1 MYKLSNL
8 AAKDFEGIF
17 EYTLVNFGISK
28 ADEYTKCLHDVLEMI
43 GFNPLVGMECT
54 EIAVGVRRH
63 NRSKHVIFYRYRT
76 DNIFVIRILHQQMEP
91 LKLFYFN
98 DLGL

>member
-17 EYTLVNFGISK
+17 EYT
-28 ADEYTKCLHDVLEMI
+28 KCLHDVLGMI
-43 GFNPLVGMECT
+43 GSNPLVGMECT

-63 NRSKHVIFYRYRT
+63 NRSKHVIFT
-76 DNIFVIRILHQQMEP
+76 DIELIIFL
-91 LKLFYFN
+91 
-98 DLGL
+98 